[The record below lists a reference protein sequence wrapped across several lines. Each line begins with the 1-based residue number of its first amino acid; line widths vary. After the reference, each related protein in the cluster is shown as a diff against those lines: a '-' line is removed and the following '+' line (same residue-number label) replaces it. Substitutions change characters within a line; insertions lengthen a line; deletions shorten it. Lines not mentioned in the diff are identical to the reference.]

1 MDIIIKDII
10 EAIEEIADIP
20 SDEITEDS
28 ALIDDLDLS
37 SVEILSIIAEI
48 EQKYSINILE
58 DELLDIST
66 VKEFAEVVKMKYE

>member
-1 MDIIIKDII
+1 MDTIIKDII

-37 SVEILSIIAEI
+37 SVEVLSIIAEI
-48 EQKYSINILE
+48 EQKYSISILE

-66 VKEFAEVVKMKYE
+66 VKEFAEVVKIKYE

>member
-1 MDIIIKDII
+1 MDTIIKDII